1 MSALPPKADIRQPE
15 WHVRYVPIAD
25 IGAVRIAVMTPKP
38 PGRRRLWQRWAAV
51 TRYGNLPRSIARIH
65 VISPASCKAEHPGL
79 AAEQGE
85 RRDDGACADAGMS
98 CQIRMGAHAAV

>member
-38 PGRRRLWQRWAAV
+38 PGRRRLWQLWAAV
-51 TRYGNLPRSIARIH
+51 TRYGNLP
-65 VISPASCKAEHPGL
+65 
-79 AAEQGE
+79 
-85 RRDDGACADAGMS
+85 
-98 CQIRMGAHAAV
+98 